1 MTMEHGAPVE
11 ATAWLPGGSLLATA
25 GGTEM
30 KCAAAC
36 SQDML
41 CTCIM
46 QHLYWHS
53 CPYALGIPYML
64 PSGPKPLAVA
74 IFLSGEARR
83 VPVFATS
90 AFKLCLIHCTFGAA
104 TTQFFP
110 LVQILMGT
118 ITRVECSVSL
128 CSVRRIWNVLAGGQL
143 LARLANHQKTVTSLC
158 TASSAGPAATSAPRL
173 LSGSLDGHV
182 KVLPFLLRPA
192 VPSLLIFL
200 SLTVAASSLVV

>member
-74 IFLSGEARR
+74 IFFLEKLGVCQSLQQAHLSYASYTVHL
-83 VPVFATS
+83 VP
-90 AFKLCLIHCTFGAA
+90 
-104 TTQFFP
+104 
-110 LVQILMGT
+110 
-118 ITRVECSVSL
+118 
-128 CSVRRIWNVLAGGQL
+128 
-143 LARLANHQKTVTSLC
+143 
-158 TASSAGPAATSAPRL
+158 
-173 LSGSLDGHV
+173 
-182 KVLPFLLRPA
+182 LPHNSFHWYK
-192 VPSLLIFL
+192 F
-200 SLTVAASSLVV
+200 